1 MERTNKELAL
11 EVVELIIEK
20 LNITHVKAADVSI
33 DTPIFSKENELDLDS
48 IDAIE
53 IVVELQKAYGVR
65 INDDLPVR
73 EILNTIQSI
82 VDFLVRENATVRLV

>member
-1 MERTNKELAL
+1 MERTNSELAL
-11 EVVELIIEK
+11 EVIELIIEK
-20 LNITHVKAADVSI
+20 LNITHVKAEDVSI

-73 EILNTIQSI
+73 EILNTIQTI
-82 VDFLVRENATVRLV
+82 VDFLVKEKATVRLV